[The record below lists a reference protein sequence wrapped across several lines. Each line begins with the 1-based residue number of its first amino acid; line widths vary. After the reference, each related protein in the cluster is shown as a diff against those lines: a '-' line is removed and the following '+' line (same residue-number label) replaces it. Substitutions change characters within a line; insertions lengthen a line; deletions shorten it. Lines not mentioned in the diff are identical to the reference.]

1 MATLRQRIE
10 AQRNDIFISVGANTG
25 FVYQG
30 LKDGAIPFFEEITD
44 LCVKSLKS
52 KIQKLRDQNQVTLRF
67 IETRT
72 KLIAETVEDPDKL
85 LEPREA
91 AALIARCT
99 KHILGGVEEIRRR
112 ERMIVKYTEDV
123 FSFVPFLDR
132 EVVDEYEKSM
142 DPGVALIVEGSE
154 DAPWFIGDEQ
164 VRYLYSGQ
172 VAKRR

>member
-44 LCVKSLKS
+44 LCVKSLRS

>member
-1 MATLRQRIE
+1 M
-10 AQRNDIFISVGANTG
+10 
-25 FVYQG
+25 
-30 LKDGAIPFFEEITD
+30 
-44 LCVKSLKS
+44 
-52 KIQKLRDQNQVTLRF
+52 RF